1 MGGECRRRRAAASF
15 PDSCNK
21 TFVTTVFR
29 LVKTQQMDSS
39 VELARI
45 IAGCRL
51 GDADCFAQ
59 IVELYA
65 GRCYGY
71 FYRLTG
77 DRDLSDELLSELFIR
92 LVQKIGSYKGGAFE
106 SWLFRIAL
114 NIFHDHLRGKQ
125 RRKKLLDARR
135 IELEQEP
142 NEAPR
147 SDASDEHLDKLQ
159 VQLNRLDADTRELI
173 MLRYY
178 SQLSFKKI
186 AEMRREPIGT
196 ALSKLHRG
204 LKKLRE
210 LMEG

>member
-1 MGGECRRRRAAASF
+1 
-15 PDSCNK
+15 
-21 TFVTTVFR
+21 
-29 LVKTQQMDSS
+29 MDKG

-45 IAGCRL
+45 IDGCKS

-59 IVELYA
+59 VVDMYA

-106 SWLFRIAL
+106 SWLFKIAS

-125 RRKKLLDARR
+125 RRKKLLDAHRA
-135 IELEQEP
+135 EMAQEP
-142 NEAPR
+142 ELNEPR
-147 SDASDEHLDKLQ
+147 LSDDGGLRLDRLQ
-159 VQLNRLDADTRELI
+159 VQLRRLDADTRELI
-173 MLRYY
+173 MLRFF
-178 SQLSFKKI
+178 SELSFKEI
-186 AEMRREPIGT
+186 AELRSEPIGT